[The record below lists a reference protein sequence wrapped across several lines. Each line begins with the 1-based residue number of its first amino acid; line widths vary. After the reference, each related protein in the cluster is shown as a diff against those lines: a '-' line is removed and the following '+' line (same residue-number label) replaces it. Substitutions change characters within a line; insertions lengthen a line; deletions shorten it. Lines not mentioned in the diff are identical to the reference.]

1 MKCNFK
7 ISLPLYKLLYSMV
20 FMFVMALIRP
30 TVTPIEILTV
40 IEPNLCFLA
49 IVFVAD
55 IYYCEFRENRI
66 NVFYLFPDRLKY
78 KAVVQRFLI
87 DFVYLVL
94 LDLIFYWIYILFQN
108 SNLFTK
114 EIISIYGYSILMCF
128 MTVLFFA
135 SLSVTMVNFFQNMW
149 FGLVISLAVWFVF
162 NTKVKEYLPTV
173 LNIFAYKITPEINGG
188 ITPYFFNRA
197 LYMVVGIVMLIM
209 NYLLVKRSPMRQV
222 KEGKK

>member
-87 DFVYLVL
+87 DFVYLLL

-114 EIISIYGYSILMCF
+114 
-128 MTVLFFA
+128 
-135 SLSVTMVNFFQNMW
+135 
-149 FGLVISLAVWFVF
+149 
-162 NTKVKEYLPTV
+162 
-173 LNIFAYKITPEINGG
+173 
-188 ITPYFFNRA
+188 
-197 LYMVVGIVMLIM
+197 
-209 NYLLVKRSPMRQV
+209 
-222 KEGKK
+222 

>member
-30 TVTPIEILTV
+30 TVTPVEILTV

-87 DFVYLVL
+87 DFGKCCTNHGNQLRTTL
-94 LDLIFYWIYILFQN
+94 GIYRHN
-108 SNLFTK
+108 H
-114 EIISIYGYSILMCF
+114 II
-128 MTVLFFA
+128 
-135 SLSVTMVNFFQNMW
+135 
-149 FGLVISLAVWFVF
+149 
-162 NTKVKEYLPTV
+162 
-173 LNIFAYKITPEINGG
+173 
-188 ITPYFFNRA
+188 
-197 LYMVVGIVMLIM
+197 
-209 NYLLVKRSPMRQV
+209 
-222 KEGKK
+222 

>member
-66 NVFYLFPDRLKY
+66 NVFY
-78 KAVVQRFLI
+78 
-87 DFVYLVL
+87 
-94 LDLIFYWIYILFQN
+94 LIFYWIYILFQN

-209 NYLLVKRSPMRQV
+209 NYLLVKRSPMRKV

>member
-30 TVTPIEILTV
+30 TVTPVEILTV

-55 IYYCEFRENRI
+55 IYY
-66 NVFYLFPDRLKY
+66 

-87 DFVYLVL
+87 DFVYLIL
-94 LDLIFYWIYILFQN
+94 LDLIFYWIYILLQN
-108 SNLFTK
+108 SNLFTE

-149 FGLVISLAVWFVF
+149 FGLAISLAVWFVF

-188 ITPYFFNRA
+188 ITPYFFSRA

-209 NYLLVKRSPMRQV
+209 NYLLVKRSPMRKV

>member
-30 TVTPIEILTV
+30 TVTPVEILTV

-87 DFVYLVL
+87 DFVYLIL
-94 LDLIFYWIYILFQN
+94 LDLIFYWIYILLQNNYIHLLQILLSLFYIYIFQDF
-108 SNLFTK
+108 LF
-114 EIISIYGYSILMCF
+114 Y
-128 MTVLFFA
+128 
-135 SLSVTMVNFFQNMW
+135 
-149 FGLVISLAVWFVF
+149 
-162 NTKVKEYLPTV
+162 PT
-173 LNIFAYKITPEINGG
+173 
-188 ITPYFFNRA
+188 
-197 LYMVVGIVMLIM
+197 
-209 NYLLVKRSPMRQV
+209 S
-222 KEGKK
+222 

>member
-1 MKCNFK
+1 MKGNFK

-30 TVTPIEILTV
+30 TVTPVEILTV

-87 DFVYLVL
+87 DFVYLIL
-94 LDLIFYWIYILFQN
+94 L
-108 SNLFTK
+108 
-114 EIISIYGYSILMCF
+114 
-128 MTVLFFA
+128 
-135 SLSVTMVNFFQNMW
+135 
-149 FGLVISLAVWFVF
+149 
-162 NTKVKEYLPTV
+162 
-173 LNIFAYKITPEINGG
+173 
-188 ITPYFFNRA
+188 
-197 LYMVVGIVMLIM
+197 
-209 NYLLVKRSPMRQV
+209 
-222 KEGKK
+222 

>member
-30 TVTPIEILTV
+30 TVTPVEILTV

-87 DFVYLVL
+87 DFVYLIL
-94 LDLIFYWIYILFQN
+94 LILYFIGFIF
-108 SNLFTK
+108 
-114 EIISIYGYSILMCF
+114 CF
-128 MTVLFFA
+128 
-135 SLSVTMVNFFQNMW
+135 
-149 FGLVISLAVWFVF
+149 
-162 NTKVKEYLPTV
+162 
-173 LNIFAYKITPEINGG
+173 KIAI
-188 ITPYFFNRA
+188 
-197 LYMVVGIVMLIM
+197 
-209 NYLLVKRSPMRQV
+209 YLL
-222 KEGKK
+222 KK